1 MLLAFIFDAS
11 WYNSVTTASKSNAIL
26 NAVLQ
31 DIQLEQAKTESL
43 LICLDAAEVFKKEFK
58 IW

>member
-11 WYNSVTTASKSNAIL
+11 WYNSVTTPPKSNATL
-26 NAVLQ
+26 NAVLEE
-31 DIQLEQAKTESL
+31 IQLEQAKTESL
-43 LICLDAAEVFKKEFK
+43 LIRLDAAEVFKKKFK